1 MSRNS
6 KAKRDAKKRRVAAR
20 APSRASREPVIVAH
34 ILLDG
39 AAYAAIGYSGKEW
52 NLVVENGVAA
62 GSDDPATIW
71 KILQAIAARAELN
84 GNTVSVQSSQQ
95 FRELVDE
102 LHSELDEQALEEL
115 ADKILTVQPL
125 PVPSAHAP
133 LAFPE
138 HPIEP

>member
-71 KILQAIAARAELN
+71 EILQAIATRAELN

-95 FRELVDE
+95 FRALINEM
-102 LHSELDEQALEEL
+102 HSELDERALDEL
-115 ADKILTVQPL
+115 VDKILIVQPL
-125 PVPSAHAP
+125 PAPSSHSP
-133 LAFPE
+133 LTLPE
-138 HPIEP
+138 PPIEH